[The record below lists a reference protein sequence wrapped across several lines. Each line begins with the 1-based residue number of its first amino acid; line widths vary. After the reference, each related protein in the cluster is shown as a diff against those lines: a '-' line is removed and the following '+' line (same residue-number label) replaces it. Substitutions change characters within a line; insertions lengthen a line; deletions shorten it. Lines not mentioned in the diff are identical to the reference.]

1 MVKPLAHIPA
11 SPRRRQP
18 HQRRGERSPKR
29 SLSVP
34 TTIDALIDAE
44 AAADGRTYAA
54 VVVERLRESY
64 GLADAPL
71 DPAATPVEA
80 TE

>member
-1 MVKPLAHIPA
+1 MISPPSDSPA

-34 TTIDALIDAE
+34 AAIDALIDAE

-54 VVVERLRESY
+54 VVAERLRESY
-64 GLADAPL
+64 GLADAP
-71 DPAATPVEA
+71 PAETPAEA

>member
-1 MVKPLAHIPA
+1 MISPPAHSPA

-34 TTIDALIDAE
+34 TEIDTLIGAE
-44 AAADGRTYAA
+44 AAAEGRTYAA
-54 VVVERLRESY
+54 IVAERLRESY
-64 GLADAPL
+64 GLADAP
-71 DPAATPVEA
+71 PAPAES